1 MELNISFAHFET
13 LKLGGRAD
21 IGVSSLTQEK
31 NGEVIFVSSAR
42 RSQFELLLT
51 ILLCIENS
59 RLQRLSAWS
68 LPPRRMRFG

>member
-13 LKLGGRAD
+13 LKLGERTG

-31 NGEVIFVSSAR
+31 NGKVIFVSSIR

-51 ILLCIENS
+51 ICFS
-59 RLQRLSAWS
+59 
-68 LPPRRMRFG
+68 